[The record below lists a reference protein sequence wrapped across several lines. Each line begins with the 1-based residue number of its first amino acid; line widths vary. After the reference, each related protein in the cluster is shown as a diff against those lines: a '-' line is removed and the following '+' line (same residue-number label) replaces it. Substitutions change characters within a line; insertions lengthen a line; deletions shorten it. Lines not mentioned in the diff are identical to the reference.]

1 MRFYLESIPLPDN
14 VFLLLR
20 DIIKERVG
28 IYYENSKKEIFSN
41 KLSPL
46 LVEKGITSFL
56 DYYYFLKYD
65 PESEKEWENIANAL
79 SIQETYFFR
88 EVEQIKALA
97 NVIIP
102 DLYKEGKQ
110 HIKIWSSACA
120 TGEEPLS
127 IAMLLD
133 EKGWF
138 ERLDIEIYGTDIST
152 KAIERAKLGRY
163 TERSFRNTPREYIEK
178 YFIRDGNMYKIIS
191 EIHKRVDW
199 AIANLVNK
207 EEIKRF
213 AQSSIIFCRNVLIY
227 FSEDTIVKLIK
238 NLAEYMENPGYLF
251 TGSAESLLK
260 YTTDFEL
267 QIIGGAFVYVKR

>member
-1 MRFYLESIPLPDN
+1 MRFYIESIPLPDN

-20 DIIKERVG
+20 DLIKERIG
-28 IYYENSKKEIFSN
+28 IYYDSSKKEIFSN

-46 LVEKGITSFL
+46 LIERGINSFL

-65 PESEKEWENIANAL
+65 PEGESEWENIANAL
-79 SIQETYFFR
+79 TIQETYFFR
-88 EVEQIKALA
+88 EVEQMKALSD
-97 NVIIP
+97 VIIP
-102 DLYKEGKQ
+102 NLYKEGKK

-133 EKGWF
+133 ENGWF
-138 ERLDIEIYGTDIST
+138 EKLKIEIYGTDIST
-152 KAIERAKLGRY
+152 KAIEKARSGRY
-163 TERSFRNTPREYIEK
+163 TERSFRNTPKEYIER
-178 YFIRDGNMYKIIS
+178 YFIKDGNMYRILP
-191 EIHKRVDW
+191 EIHKRVSW
-199 AIANLVNK
+199 EIANLVNI

-227 FSEDTIVKLIK
+227 FSEDTISKLVKF
-238 NLAEYMENPGYLF
+238 LAKYIENPGYLF

-267 QIIGGAFVYVKR
+267 QIVGGAFVYVKR